1 MSLDA
6 INPTSAVP
14 AIAGARTGAGSEPAT
29 TATVRPVRK
38 ADIDADGKAD
48 PGQDGAV
55 PAAELESAREA
66 ANRNLRGNGCE
77 LAFEFDD
84 ASKRMIARL
93 IDTKTKEVLRQY
105 PSRQALAIARA
116 LAEDRSQG
124 VLLQTN
130 A

>member
-6 INPTSAVP
+6 ITPTIAV
-14 AIAGARTGAGSEPAT
+14 AATVGVRTGAGNGANASSREAPPPKGQAK
-29 TATVRPVRK
+29 PESK
-38 ADIDADGKAD
+38 QEDA
-48 PGQDGAV
+48 V
-55 PAAELESAREA
+55 HAAELESARQA

-105 PSRQALAIARA
+105 PSREALAIARA

-124 VLLQTN
+124 V
-130 A
+130 

>member
-6 INPTSAVP
+6 ITPTSAVA
-14 AIAGARTGAGSEPAT
+14 AIAGVRAGAGSGAPRSEPQAPEAAAT
-29 TATVRPVRK
+29 PEAK
-38 ADIDADGKAD
+38 QDAKQA
-48 PGQDGAV
+48 AAAY
-55 PAAELESAREA
+55 AAELESARQA
-66 ANRNLRGNGCE
+66 ANRNLRGNGRE

-84 ASKRMIARL
+84 AAGRVIARL

-105 PSRQALAIARA
+105 PSKETLAIARA

>member
-6 INPTSAVP
+6 ITPTSAV
-14 AIAGARTGAGSEPAT
+14 AATVGVRTGAGNGAT
-29 TATVRPVRK
+29 TPASEAPAPKPDAKPK
-38 ADIDADGKAD
+38 AE
-48 PGQDGAV
+48 QDEV
-55 PAAELESAREA
+55 HAAELESARQA

-105 PSRQALAIARA
+105 PSREALAIARA